1 MWDRFLRGLHGL
13 NPFALQGLP
22 GEVAAKIL
30 PESLQPPDH
39 VHLPVR
45 KMFEETVADQ
55 PHDVLP
61 VVVPLVGDFFLQ
73 DRADGNHG
81 GKRIP
86 EDEELQ
92 KEFAAQN
99 TERSRKNDGGNPRK
113 FEHRSEQLKDP
124 QVGQGKTTDPAVTRP
139 EKHVAI
145 GPQHVQ

>member
-22 GEVAAKIL
+22 LVVAAEIL

-39 VHLPVR
+39 VHLTVR
-45 KMFEETVADQ
+45 KMFEEAVADE
-55 PHDVLP
+55 PRDVLP
-61 VVVPLVGDFFLQ
+61 VVIPLVGNLFLQ
-73 DRADGNHG
+73 DGADGNHG

-99 TERSRKNDGGNPRK
+99 TERNRKNDGGDPGEL
-113 FEHRSEQLKDP
+113 EHW
-124 QVGQGKTTDPAVTRP
+124 
-139 EKHVAI
+139 
-145 GPQHVQ
+145 

>member
-22 GEVAAKIL
+22 LVVAAEIL

-45 KMFEETVADQ
+45 KMFEEAVADE
-55 PHDVLP
+55 PHHVLP
-61 VVVPLVGDFFLQ
+61 VVVPLVSDFFLQ

-99 TERSRKNDGGNPRK
+99 TERNRKNDGGDPGEL
-113 FEHRSEQLKDP
+113 EHRSEQLKDP
-124 QVGQGKTTDPAVTRP
+124 QVRQSKTANPAVARP

-145 GPQHVQ
+145 WP